1 MNKRLI
7 LLSVMIGTFIMNQ
20 MVVRTTLYIYNV
32 HDYFNMINGW
42 LSFAIIVSIST
53 FIFSLAFY
61 VILYIYFRENQ
72 LLLAFIILSV
82 IAQFMNMILNM
93 IPVSEWRFDTFA
105 QIVGYIA
112 YICKLLNLPIVL
124 GILIS
129 DSYKK
134 VVAYTLIFTV
144 VYAHYFSSW
153 LSVIVM
159 NYFPPILVG
168 TAEYNILRV
177 FMPFNNIILIIYIVL
192 FLFQLLVVWELFEQE
207 VRETEQREFKLQH
220 IERQKEFWEI
230 INKKLGLDS
239 KIKIKGIKV

>member
-7 LLSVMIGTFIMNQ
+7 LLSIMVGTFIMNQ
-20 MVVRTTLYIYNV
+20 IVVRTTLYIYNV
-32 HDYFNMINGW
+32 HDYFNWINGW

-53 FIFSLAFY
+53 FVFSLAFY
-61 VILYIYFRENQ
+61 VILYLYFRENQ
-72 LLLAFIILSV
+72 LLLTFIILSV

-93 IPVSEWRFDTFA
+93 IPVSEWRLDTFA

-112 YICKLLNLPIVL
+112 YVCKLLNLPIVL

-129 DSYKK
+129 ESYRK
-134 VVAYTLIFTV
+134 VVSYTLIFSV

-159 NYFPPILVG
+159 RYFTPILVG
-168 TAEYNILRV
+168 KAEYNILRV
-177 FMPFNNIILIIYIVL
+177 FMPFNNIILLIYIVL

-207 VRETEQREFKLQH
+207 ARETEQREFKLQH
-220 IERQKEFWEI
+220 IERQKEFWTI
-230 INKKLGLDS
+230 INNKLGLDK
-239 KIKIKGIKV
+239 KIKIEGITV